1 MRMDLMYLID
11 LSNCSKAREK
21 QMPIFTKTEIVSLSE
36 IEMAQ
41 AISEYLDR
49 LFPSTLAMS
58 DRK

>member
-1 MRMDLMYLID
+1 MPKFIVT
-11 LSNCSKAREK
+11 EK
-21 QMPIFTKTEIVSLSE
+21 VSLSA